1 MKKIILQFSC
11 TVVLSLIFTIC
22 NCEVISNTE
31 ISPLEMN
38 GILQTI
44 DSYFFGSKPRFDLEV
59 RKFIR
64 AAFHDCMGGC
74 DGSLNTTN
82 PANKG
87 L

>member
-1 MKKIILQFSC
+1 MKKILQLNF
-11 TVVLSLIFTIC
+11 LAFFSLILMIC

>member
-1 MKKIILQFSC
+1 MKKILQLNFFAFF
-11 TVVLSLIFTIC
+11 SLILMIC

>member
-1 MKKIILQFSC
+1 MKKIHQLNF
-11 TVVLSLIFTIC
+11 LALFSLILTIC
-22 NCEVISNTE
+22 NCEVILNTE
-31 ISPLEMN
+31 ITPLEMN

-44 DSYFFGSKPRFDLEV
+44 DSYFFDSKPKFDLEI

>member
-1 MKKIILQFSC
+1 MKFILQFSC
-11 TVVLSLIFTIC
+11 TVLLSLILTIC

-31 ISPLEMN
+31 ITPLEMN

-44 DSYFFGSKPRFDLEV
+44 DSYFFDSKPKFDLEI